1 MKQKYE
7 IFRNNMYIM
16 FEKAYK
22 MNENVCVSYIQ
33 VSYYLNKWKI
43 DLIFEIT
50 VQINDILPFSWMT
63 LFKLFYYW
71 WFRIIN

>member
-7 IFRNNMYIM
+7 MFRHNMYIM
-16 FEKAYK
+16 LEKVYK
-22 MNENVCVSYIQ
+22 MNENVYVTYIQ
-33 VSYYLNKWKI
+33 VSYYLNKWEI

-50 VQINDILPFSWMT
+50 IQIDYILQFSWMT

>member
-1 MKQKYE
+1 
-7 IFRNNMYIM
+7 MYIM

-33 VSYYLNKWKI
+33 VSYYLNKWEI

-50 VQINDILPFSWMT
+50 TQINYILLFSWMN
-63 LFKLFYYW
+63 LFKSYVLLM
-71 WFRIIN
+71 I